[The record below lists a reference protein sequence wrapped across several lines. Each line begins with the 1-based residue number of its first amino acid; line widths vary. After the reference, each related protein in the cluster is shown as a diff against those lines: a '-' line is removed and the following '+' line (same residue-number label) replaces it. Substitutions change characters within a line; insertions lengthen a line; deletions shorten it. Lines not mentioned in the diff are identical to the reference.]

1 MKNLP
6 QLTVSEFNT
15 ESYFGTLQ
23 YIDIDILRFI
33 RDKNCTNIVVQIL
46 EGENF
51 VYLDEFEPSNSA
63 GPHHNDLLIMAQE
76 WIIKHVKITSNK

>member
-15 ESYFGTLQ
+15 KPHFGTTW
-23 YIDIDILRFI
+23 YVDIDILRFVK
-33 RDKNCTNIVVQIL
+33 DKDFANIVVQIL

-51 VYLDEFEPSNSA
+51 VYFDEFEPSCPGSNYS
-63 GPHHNDLLIMAQE
+63 DLLIMAQE
-76 WIIKHVKITSNK
+76 WIIKHVKIV

>member
-15 ESYFGTLQ
+15 EPYFGTTQ

-33 RDKNCTNIVVQIL
+33 RDKDTTNIVVQIL

-51 VYLDEFEPSNSA
+51 VYFDEFEPNSS
-63 GPHHNDLLIMAQE
+63 GLYHNDLLIMAQE
-76 WIIKHVKITSNK
+76 WIIKHVKITSTKE